1 MTSETQKKRNSA
13 LIVAAAAALASP
25 ITLDPGAVAEA
36 AAHRVI
42 MGRENQH
49 TDKGRHHHH
58 GHHRHHH
65 KPTAAMK
72 SYGQRN

>member
-1 MTSETQKKRNSA
+1 MTSEVHKRRNTA

-25 ITLDPGAVAEA
+25 ITLDTSANA
-36 AAHRVI
+36 APASHRIVY
-42 MGRENQH
+42 GKDEH
-49 TDKGRHHHH
+49 HHKGKGHHHH
-58 GHHRHHH
+58 GHRRHHH